1 MYLICQKTPISVNW
15 NKVDAPSINIYC
27 ILTENA
33 LQHVKLPIIAL
44 KYHATFK
51 ILFNFV
57 KYTVQLSKYGATF
70 RNISYNS
77 ARMYIFWKHVK

>member
-1 MYLICQKTPISVNW
+1 MHVYIYIYIHIYIDYIYNSYVVNDRHYLWHAKM
-15 NKVDAPSINIYC
+15 
-27 ILTENA
+27 ILIQLT
-33 LQHVKLPIIAL
+33 

-57 KYTVQLSKYGATF
+57 KYMVQLSKYSATL

-77 ARMYIFWKHVK
+77 GRMYIFWEHVK